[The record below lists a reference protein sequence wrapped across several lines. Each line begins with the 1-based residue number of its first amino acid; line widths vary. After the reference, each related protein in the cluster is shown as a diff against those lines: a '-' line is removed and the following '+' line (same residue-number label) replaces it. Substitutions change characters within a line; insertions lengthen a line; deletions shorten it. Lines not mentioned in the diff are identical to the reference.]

1 MSDRILGIA
10 VDAAK
15 DDVHVMT
22 PREMGLPKTLLYIET
37 AAFERTGDPMKAA
50 INTAAHAAIE
60 RLRMFCEDNKYEGPM
75 FFEFSVEW
83 GEDLRGEI
91 HCTIY
96 ALPKGDNSCQHSS
109 N

>member
-1 MSDRILGIA
+1 MSDRILGIV

-22 PREMGLPKTLLYIET
+22 LREMGLPKTLLYVEKT
-37 AAFERTGDPMKAA
+37 AFEKTGDPMKAA
-50 INTAAHAAIE
+50 INIAAHLAME
-60 RLRMFCEDNKYEGPM
+60 RLQMFCEDNKYEGPV

-96 ALPKGDNSCQHSS
+96 ALPKGDDPCQHSS
-109 N
+109 S